1 MSDPEYGGFG
11 NAPKFPTPHNLY
23 FLLRYW
29 YYTGEELALEMVEKT
44 LQCMYKGGIYD
55 HIGFGFARYSTDRF
69 WLVPH
74 FEKMLY
80 DNALLAIAFVE
91 TYQATGKEL
100 YARIARE
107 VFAYLLREMTSA
119 EGGFYSAQ
127 DADSEGEEGKFYLWT
142 PAQVV
147 EVLGDSAGMN
157 SAPIM
162 A

>member
-1 MSDPEYGGFG
+1 MPAT
-11 NAPKFPTPHNLY
+11 APIDSGW
-23 FLLRYW
+23 FLIS
-29 YYTGEELALEMVEKT
+29 K
-44 LQCMYKGGIYD
+44 
-55 HIGFGFARYSTDRF
+55 
-69 WLVPH
+69 
-74 FEKMLY
+74 KMLY
-80 DNALLAIAFVE
+80 DNAPLAIAFVE

-147 EVLGDSAGMN
+147 EVLGDSAGMKFCSYYGITPQGNFEGKSIPNLLN
-157 SAPIM
+157 SEFPGRGTA
-162 A
+162 ANRSYALKAL